1 MLLINNDQLSAFGP
15 TCGLLAFLTR
25 KQCLDRLY
33 QSHPRVMIA
42 RIEIHKESLHFACAH
57 FTIFG
62 SSHRE
67 NLHGHNYVVRAT
79 ASGPID
85 GNGLC
90 FDYNKLKNE
99 IELLCNQLDETTLLA
114 SDSPH
119 LEFETDDE
127 YVTVVFGDE
136 RLPFLKRDV
145 LLLPIRNVTV
155 EELAKWFLDQLISS
169 STFNELAIEELVLSI
184 SSGPSQTAT
193 VSWVAQ

>member
-1 MLLINNDQLSAFGP
+1 M
-15 TCGLLAFLTR
+15 T
-25 KQCLDRLY
+25 
-33 QSHPRVMIA
+33 A
-42 RIEIHKESLHFACAH
+42 RIDIHKEALHFACAH

-67 NLHGHNYVVRAT
+67 NLHGHNYFVRAT
-79 ASGPID
+79 ASGPINE
-85 GNGLC
+85 NGLC

-127 YVTVVFGDE
+127 YVTVIFGDE
-136 RLPFLKRDV
+136 RLPFLKRDI

-155 EELAKWFLDQLISS
+155 EELAKWFLDQLTSS
-169 STFNELAIEELVLSI
+169 STFNELAIEELDLSI

-193 VSWVAQ
+193 VSWLAQ